1 MRFYFALIF
10 MIASHAAAQQ
20 SSITEAEGY
29 SCMGVDYSK
38 KQTEQLALQDAKRQA
53 MEFSKTYIR
62 SSVLVSQKSIYIN
75 EVKKVKL

>member
-1 MRFYFALIF
+1 MKYFLLAVLAVCAL
-10 MIASHAAAQQ
+10 SVNAQQ

-53 MEFSKTYIR
+53 VEFSKSYIE
-62 SSVLVSQKSIYIN
+62 STTEMENFNL
-75 EVKKVKL
+75 

>member
-53 MEFSKTYIR
+53 MEFSKRILKAR
-62 SSVLVSQKSIYIN
+62 LKWKISA
-75 EVKKVKL
+75 